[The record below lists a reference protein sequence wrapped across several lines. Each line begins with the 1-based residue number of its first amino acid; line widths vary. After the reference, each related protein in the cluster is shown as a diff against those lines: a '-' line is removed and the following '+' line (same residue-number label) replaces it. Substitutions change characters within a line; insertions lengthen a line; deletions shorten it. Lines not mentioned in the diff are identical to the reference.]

1 MIRTREIVIVATLAC
16 VIAGCAHAP
25 SNARSGSLTA
35 RPDTAQP
42 LAWSADDSVRVA
54 TLQRDGRS
62 VTGMHAVLWAPR
74 DSITDD
80 SLRAVLAGVE
90 RGLAMVKQLIGAPL
104 AWQRIG
110 NGRVVY
116 YLAADRF
123 VSHASGTGAVF
134 ISFWRVG
141 QGTAPFLH
149 EASHELLAPQRPFNP
164 WEFSDSVTQRQR
176 AESSPLWLLEGL
188 PDYLAQLAASRAGV
202 REGDVFDA
210 GDRTK
215 VDSVCAARV
224 RAAPLAAAAVG
235 TIGGAGRP
243 PQLFTTER
251 GTVAPVFYPCSH
263 SFTKHVVEK
272 IGLDRV
278 VALFPSIK
286 SDDWQRAL
294 SARGGSLDELRSEWA
309 HRIGLP
315 PSR

>member
-1 MIRTREIVIVATLAC
+1 MTRHEIARAAALAC
-16 VIAGCAHAP
+16 AIASCAHAP
-25 SNARSGSLTA
+25 SNARSNVPVST
-35 RPDTAQP
+35 RDTAQL

-62 VTGMHAVLWAPR
+62 VTGTHAVLWAPR

-90 RGLAMVKQLIGAPL
+90 KGLAMVKQLIGAPL

-116 YLAADRF
+116 YLAGDRF
-123 VSHASGTGAVF
+123 VSHASGTGDVF

-149 EASHELLAPQRPFNP
+149 EASHELLAPQPPFNP

-202 REGDVFDA
+202 REGDVFNA
-210 GDRTK
+210 GDRAQ

-224 RAAPLAAAAVG
+224 HAVPLAAAAVG
-235 TIGGAGRP
+235 TIGGVGRP

-251 GTVAPVFYPCSH
+251 ATVAPVFYPCSH

-272 IGLDRV
+272 IGLNRV
-278 VALFPSIK
+278 VALFPAIK
-286 SDDWQRAL
+286 LDDWQRAL
-294 SARGGSLDELRSEWA
+294 TGQAGSLVELRSDWA

-315 PSR
+315 GR